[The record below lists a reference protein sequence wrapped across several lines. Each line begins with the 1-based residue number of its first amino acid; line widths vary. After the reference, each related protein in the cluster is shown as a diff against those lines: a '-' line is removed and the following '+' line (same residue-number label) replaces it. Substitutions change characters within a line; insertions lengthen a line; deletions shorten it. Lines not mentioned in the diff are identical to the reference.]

1 MTEQAAGAGRRLPRV
16 AKMCLVAALL
26 LVALWIDRHL
36 LPALLWAVILAI
48 ATAPLHERL
57 TLARPKLRDGLL
69 VPSLFTAAFALVL
82 LLPFAVVLL
91 EAARERSAALEW
103 IAAARIN
110 GVPLP
115 SWVPK
120 LPVGSHWVSGWWQQ
134 NLALPDAASRTLAQ
148 LHATALRHSRSWGGE
163 ALQRSV
169 IFALTLLSYFF
180 LLKERRSVVE
190 QLQIAGDRLLGPTG
204 ERVARQLV
212 LSVRGTINGLVF
224 VGMGEGAVMAFLYWI
239 AGAPHPILLGGLTAV
254 AAMIPFGAIV
264 VFLLAALLI
273 LAQGSALWAAAVIL
287 VGLIVVGV
295 ADHFVRPALIGGA
308 TRLPFL
314 LVLFG
319 ILGGVETLGLLGL
332 FIGPATMAALILLWR
347 DFVIPAASPAAAPQG
362 TGSEPAAQS
371 DSSRC

>member
-1 MTEQAAGAGRRLPRV
+1 MIEDAAGGRGLPR
-16 AKMCLVAALL
+16 AARMCLVAALL

-36 LPALLWAVILAI
+36 LPALLWAGILAI

-57 TLARPKLRDGLL
+57 TLGRPRLREGIL
-69 VPSLFTAAFALVL
+69 VPSLFAAAFALAL
-82 LLPFAVVLL
+82 LLPLALVLL

-103 IAAARIN
+103 IAAARAN

-115 SWVPK
+115 SWIAK
-120 LPVGSHWVSGWWQQ
+120 LPAGSRWVAGWWQQ
-134 NLALPDAASRTLAQ
+134 NLAAPDAAGRTLAQ

-163 ALQRSV
+163 ALHRSV

-180 LLKERRSVVE
+180 LLKERRSIVE
-190 QLQIAGDRLLGPTG
+190 QLHVAGDRLLGPTG

-224 VGMGEGAVMAFLYWI
+224 VGLGEGAAMAVLYWI

-254 AAMIPFGAIV
+254 AAMIPLGAII
-264 VFLLAALLI
+264 VFVLAALLI
-273 LAQGSALWAAAVIL
+273 LAQGSAIWAVGVI
-287 VGLIVVGV
+287 VAGLIVVGV

-347 DFVIPAASPAAAPQG
+347 EFVNPAAAGAPLPQDAAIG
-362 TGSEPAAQS
+362 PTPA
-371 DSSRC
+371 D